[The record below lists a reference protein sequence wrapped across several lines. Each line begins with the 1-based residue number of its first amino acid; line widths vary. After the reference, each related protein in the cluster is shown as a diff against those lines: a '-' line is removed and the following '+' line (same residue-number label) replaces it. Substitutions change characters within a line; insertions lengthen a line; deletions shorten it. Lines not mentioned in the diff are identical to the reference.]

1 MSIATDLDA
10 LYLHQR
16 KRIAEINEKGINF
29 QIIGGKIDTFHKGI
43 VRDSATIHL
52 HPSTPLLPGTII
64 KSESGIEYIV
74 RSATLKAGRVEAD
87 VVTVNAHV
95 DILKPGEPM
104 FNAVTK
110 QSKVNYW
117 PSAVNVPCRRKGDE
131 IAVSSSQAPRPGFIV
146 KMNSSFYEVQNVLN
160 CGAISYVWIAP
171 VPEPGSRKT
180 APPTRYGSNIEFVT
194 TTEIRQ
200 VK

>member
-1 MSIATDLDA
+1 MSTASDLDA
-10 LYLHQR
+10 LYLHER
-16 KRIAEINEKGINF
+16 KRIAEINTKGQNF
-29 QIIGGKIDTFHKGI
+29 RIIGGKIDTFHKGI
-43 VRDSATIHL
+43 VRDSATIHF
-52 HPSTPLLPGTII
+52 HPSTPLLSGTQVE
-64 KSESGIEYIV
+64 SEGVEYIV

-131 IAVSSSQAPRPGFIV
+131 IAVSSSQAPRPGQLV

-180 APPTRYGSNIEFVT
+180 ASATRYGSDIEFVT

-200 VK
+200 AR